1 MLDNAVSRA
10 VELGSGAKDEKIT
23 GMVVAVCGPTGMADD
38 VVKAVNDVEAIR
50 RDQIGGIEIH
60 EE

>member
-1 MLDNAVSRA
+1 M
-10 VELGSGAKDEKIT
+10 ELGAGVKDDEKIT
-23 GMVVAVCGPTGMADD
+23 GMAVAVCGPTGMADD
-38 VVKAVNDVEAIR
+38 VVKAVNDVEAFK